1 MLIDL
6 RTEGL
11 NIYFLCPFL
20 CSFCLIGANFCSGQS
35 VFGKYAGLRNI
46 LFSISQIIAII
57 PYFIS
62 MKIQRNKS
70 YSDSQ
75 GINEQILQI
84 NNDNLEE
91 YSDFKIYQGVLL
103 GFVNFLDY
111 FVVYIGIDLF
121 GIEYDLYLISTIIL
135 FLSFL
140 QKYFFGKK
148 IFRHQIAAMIIFFV
162 FDIAFV
168 IIIAFDNLLNYKL
181 WHLFFIVISNLFFS
195 FEMIY
200 EKKILNNP
208 EVSFYKLCFYLGIFS
223 FTFNLIASIIT
234 NIIEYNIKTEDKYK
248 IYLFNYKYY
257 YEEVDDHVLVEI
269 ILIFVF
275 VILNGVYNIL
285 QLLTIKYLSPNHV
298 LITDIMLAIYES
310 ILTTFTDVE
319 TNSTTLIFSF
329 ILVIINFFALFIY
342 LGIIQLNFLGLNVDV
357 SFKKGVKSD
366 VKRYMESFSEGG
378 DEIEIFDDSK
388 ERDNQKSENDPKNI
402 TSEYTSELESYEKE

>member
-319 TNSTTLIFSF
+319 TNNTTLIFSF

-342 LGIIQLNFLGLNVDV
+342 LGIIQLNFWGLNVDV

>member
-35 VFGKYAGLRNI
+35 IFGKYAGLRNI

-342 LGIIQLNFLGLNVDV
+342 LGIIQLNFWGLNVDV

>member
-208 EVSFYKLCFYLGIFS
+208 EVSFYKLCFYLGTFS

-342 LGIIQLNFLGLNVDV
+342 LGIIQLNFWGLNVDV

>member
-70 YSDSQ
+70 YTDSQ

-319 TNSTTLIFSF
+319 TNNTTLIFSF

-342 LGIIQLNFLGLNVDV
+342 LGIIQLNFWGLNVDV

>member
-234 NIIEYNIKTEDKYK
+234 NIIEYNIKTEEKYK

-319 TNSTTLIFSF
+319 TNNATLIFSF

-342 LGIIQLNFLGLNVDV
+342 LGIIQLNFWGLNVDV

>member
-275 VILNGVYNIL
+275 IILNGVYNIL

-319 TNSTTLIFSF
+319 TNNATLIFSF

-342 LGIIQLNFLGLNVDV
+342 LGIIQLNFWGLNVDV

>member
-140 QKYFFGKK
+140 QKYFIGKK

-208 EVSFYKLCFYLGIFS
+208 EVSFYKLCFYLGTFS

-319 TNSTTLIFSF
+319 TNSITLIFSF

-342 LGIIQLNFLGLNVDV
+342 LGIIQLNFWGLNVDV

>member
-1 MLIDL
+1 
-6 RTEGL
+6 
-11 NIYFLCPFL
+11 
-20 CSFCLIGANFCSGQS
+20 
-35 VFGKYAGLRNI
+35 
-46 LFSISQIIAII
+46 
-57 PYFIS
+57 
-62 MKIQRNKS
+62 MKK
-70 YSDSQ
+70 
-75 GINEQILQI
+75 
-84 NNDNLEE
+84 
-91 YSDFKIYQGVLL
+91 
-103 GFVNFLDY
+103 
-111 FVVYIGIDLF
+111 
-121 GIEYDLYLISTIIL
+121 ISTIIL

-342 LGIIQLNFLGLNVDV
+342 LGIIQLNFWGLNVDV

>member
-140 QKYFFGKK
+140 QKYFFVKM

-342 LGIIQLNFLGLNVDV
+342 LGIIQLNFWGLNVDV

>member
-91 YSDFKIYQGVLL
+91 YSDFKIYQGLIL

-319 TNSTTLIFSF
+319 TNNATLIFSF

-342 LGIIQLNFLGLNVDV
+342 LGIIQLNFWGLNVDV

-378 DEIEIFDDSK
+378 DEVEIFDDSK